1 MIFYKTQSKLKNLK
15 HIKNMKINYL
25 LLLIL
30 INTSIVIGQG
40 TQALSPTKIKVDGVA
55 AVVGDYVILESD
67 IDKTLVEMESQGMST
82 ANINR
87 CELLGKLMEDKLYA
101 HNAIQDSLEVKDQE
115 IYDYVDQ
122 SIAYFTEQL
131 GSIEKVLEFY
141 KKPDELS
148 FRDELF
154 QINKIQKLSSLM
166 QSNIVDEIEITP
178 EEVRTFFKSIP
189 EAELPTFGTELE
201 ISQIVIEPKVTEEEK
216 ERIINQL
223 KSFKVDVE
231 ERGMSF
237 SSKAVLYSQD
247 PGSRSSGGKYS
258 LHRKKPRMV
267 KEFRDIAFSMQEGQ
281 ISDPFK
287 TDFGWHIILVEK
299 IRGQEVDVRHIL
311 LTPKVDAVQ
320 LEDARKLLDTLRTRI
335 VDKEITFEDAAY
347 QFSSEKETRLNGGAI
362 INPTTGDK
370 RFELTKMDPLL
381 YNQIRDLKDGVISVP
396 LLDEDRSGLKKY
408 KILKVTNRFD
418 EHTADYSKD
427 YTKIKDL
434 ALKEKKLKAIKK
446 WMEEKIELTY
456 ISLNKD
462 FDDCNFNNNW
472 RKTTNL

>member
-1 MIFYKTQSKLKNLK
+1 
-15 HIKNMKINYL
+15 MKINYL
-25 LLLIL
+25 LLIIL

-472 RKTTNL
+472 RKTN